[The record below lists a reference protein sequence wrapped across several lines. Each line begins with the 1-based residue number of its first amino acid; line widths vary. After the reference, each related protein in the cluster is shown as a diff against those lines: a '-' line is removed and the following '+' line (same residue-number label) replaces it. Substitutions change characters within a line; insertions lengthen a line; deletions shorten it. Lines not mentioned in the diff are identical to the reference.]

1 MAKPVPSGKARPR
14 GVRLCGIYSIALGQV
29 ALCRRPASD
38 ALRDGLA
45 GSLKNLLPLLVMV
58 VIGEP
63 GMACMVVFGVAY
75 AMWRDVCAD
84 ARAPLAPLA
93 DVMA

>member
-1 MAKPVPSGKARPR
+1 MSPAGLGCAARW
-14 GVRLCGIYSIALGQV
+14 LG
-29 ALCRRPASD
+29 C
-38 ALRDGLA
+38 
-45 GSLKNLLPLLVMV
+45 SLKSLLPLLVMV

-84 ARAPLAPLA
+84 ARAPLA
-93 DVMA
+93 DVMS